1 MEKIDELRD
10 KFNKLVANHNLS
22 IQKIAEE
29 SGINHQTLYHFKE
42 NVRNPQNKTIERITN
57 YINNFDK
64 EHNLC
69 NITHEKEIVT
79 PYDSLTINQAK
90 IALSKSLGVSPEK
103 IKIFIEG

>member
-10 KFNKLVANHNLS
+10 KFNELVNNYNLS

-42 NVRNPQNKTIERITN
+42 NARNPQNKTIERIIN

-64 EHNLC
+64 EHNLSTIKYE
-69 NITHEKEIVT
+69 NKSFD
-79 PYDSLTINQAK
+79 PDDALTINQAK
-90 IALSKSLGVSPEK
+90 LALSKSLGVPPEK